1 MKKILY
7 ITLFF
12 LILPISNIRAQQSAN
27 LTPYTGTWRY
37 TNSATSEEF
46 TIKLRET
53 TYTYQNDPPKQC
65 IIGVYIYKKSGQ
77 VIHDNSSEFMSSISA
92 TRMPIYVSMGGS
104 KEANPSRLCLYVRDY
119 GKMKDGRPKLSVGW
133 LTLISSSNPNQLK
146 WQPEEQEAIY
156 MMGDAPIP
164 GFSIPVDII
173 LTKVE

>member
-7 ITLFF
+7 ITLFI
-12 LILPISNIRAQQSAN
+12 LIFPISNIRAQQSAN

-37 TNSATSEEF
+37 TNSATGEEF

-77 VIHDNSSEFMSSISA
+77 VIHDNSSEFMSNISA
-92 TRMPIYVSMGGS
+92 TIMPIYASSSMKSGVPG
-104 KEANPSRLCLYVRDY
+104 RLILSVRDY
-119 GKMKDGRPKLSVGW
+119 GKMKNGLPKVSDGW
-133 LTLISSSNPNQLK
+133 LTLISLSNPNQLK
-146 WQPEEQEAIY
+146 WQPEEREAIY
-156 MMGDAPIP
+156 MMGDAPVP
-164 GFSIPVDII
+164 GFSVPVDII